1 MQAIDLHS
9 HSRVSDGVL
18 TPSGLVQRAFE
29 NGVRMMALTDHD
41 EVSGIAEAKAEAGKL
56 GIQLV
61 SGVEISITWAGK
73 TIHIVGLHVDENNP
87 VLVDRLWNNRGGR
100 EARAQQMGKRFAS
113 LGIEG
118 AYQGA
123 LRYVTNPSL
132 ISRKHFARFLVDEGV
147 CPTVSKAFDR
157 FLKEGG
163 PAYVEHSWATLEEA
177 VTWIHEAGGLAVI
190 AHPGR
195 YDLSDL
201 ARHAFLDEFK
211 QLGGV
216 GIEVVTGSHTP
227 DQYLEYARI
236 ADRYGFLA
244 SIGSDF
250 HAAGESPVD
259 VGRLPDFP
267 CRVNPIWESPL
278 FNTSC

>member
-1 MQAIDLHS
+1 MQNIDLHA

-18 TPSGLVQRAFE
+18 TPAELVQRAHA

-41 EVSGIAEAKAEAGKL
+41 EVSGVVEARSEAERL

-73 TIHIVGLHVDENNP
+73 TIHIVGLHVDANDP
-87 VLVDRLWNNRGGR
+87 ALVERLWHNRGGR
-100 EARAQQMGKRFAS
+100 EARAQRMGQRFAS
-113 LGIEG
+113 LGIDG

-132 ISRKHFARFLVDEGV
+132 ISRKHFARFLVDEGI
-147 CPTVSKAFDR
+147 CPSVPKAFEKY
-157 FLKEGG
+157 LKEGAT
-163 PAYVEHSWATLEEA
+163 AYVEHRWATLAEA
-177 VTWIHEAGGLAVI
+177 VSWIRDAGGIAVV

-195 YDLSDL
+195 YDLSSL
-201 ARHAFLDEFK
+201 AMSAFLDEFK

-227 DQYLEYARI
+227 DQYLEFARI
-236 ADRYGFLA
+236 ANQYGFLA

-250 HAAGESPVD
+250 HAVGESSVD
-259 VGRLPDFP
+259 VGCLPDFP
-267 CRVNPIWESPL
+267 CKVSPIWESRL
-278 FNTSC
+278 FKASC